1 MVRGTWGPAH
11 AGRPGKGLAVMTAQ
25 RGLPWPLV
33 LLGGL
38 VGGLAWGV
46 VARVWMRFISTN
58 PEFTWNGTLF
68 IVIGFGIAGLA
79 QSGAYL
85 ARRAGLS
92 RPRLTVVRVITF
104 AGLLPLGVA
113 AGGQVFPTVVLAPL
127 ALTHTAWPRW
137 TRLVVGV
144 LALVPLATVGSSLF
158 DDLSPPRA
166 TVGFLWFLGIYAV
179 IVWAAGFT
187 LAPQPDGWRAPIAVR
202 AVGVAVLA
210 LGVVLAAFLAGGL
223 QG

>member
-1 MVRGTWGPAH
+1 MNVGTGP
-11 AGRPGKGLAVMTAQ
+11 RRTTGKGLAGMTAP

-58 PEFTWNGTLF
+58 PEFTWSGTLF
-68 IVIGFGIAGLA
+68 IVIGFGVAGLA

-85 ARRAGLS
+85 ARRAGLA
-92 RPRLTVVRVITF
+92 RPRLTVVRVVTF
-104 AGLLPLGVA
+104 AGLLPLGAA
-113 AGGQVFPTVVLAPL
+113 AGGQVFPTVVLALL

-144 LALVPLATVGSSLF
+144 LGAGPRRGRGVVPLRRPV
-158 DDLSPPRA
+158 PPRA

-210 LGVVLAAFLAGGL
+210 LGVVLAAFLAAGL